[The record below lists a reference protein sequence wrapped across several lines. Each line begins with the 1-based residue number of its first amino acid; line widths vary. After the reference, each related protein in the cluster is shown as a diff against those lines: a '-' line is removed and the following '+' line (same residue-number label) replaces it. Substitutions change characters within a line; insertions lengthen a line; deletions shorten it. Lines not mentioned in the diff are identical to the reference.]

1 MKRRAAALRRGF
13 EDWFRRLRRHPNPW
27 VRRGAGIL
35 LVIGGLLGF
44 LPVLGFWMLP
54 LGLILLSDDVPWLRR
69 GRRRAQVW
77 VSRWWRRRSRG
88 EPGR

>member
-1 MKRRAAALRRGF
+1 MSPALF
-13 EDWFRRLRRHPNPW
+13 DRLRHHPNRW
-27 VRRGAGIL
+27 IRRTAGGA

-69 GRRRAQVW
+69 QRHRLGAWIKRRRRGRRW
-77 VSRWWRRRSRG
+77 
-88 EPGR
+88 